1 MKYQSLLS
9 GRRVSVASSLAETA
23 QAIKAAL
30 AGPDR
35 ARGESESIRLAFSF
49 AEVYERGRVSERVHL
64 LEDCPEPVGDPRF
77 DALLAALAEHLCAE
91 KGTESPA
98 WVGHE
103 SRFLDTWWF
112 VAGMK
117 SLEADAIV
125 HSPISFARRGV
136 FLVDGALSY
145 A

>member
-1 MKYQSLLS
+1 MAQ
-9 GRRVSVASSLAETA
+9 SLAETA
-23 QAIKAAL
+23 RAVQACL

-49 AEVYERGRVSERVHL
+49 VEVYERAPVPERVHL
-64 LEDCPEPVGDPRF
+64 LEDCPEPVGDARF

-91 KGTESPA
+91 DEREAPA

-112 VAGMK
+112 VAAMR

>member
-1 MKYQSLLS
+1 
-9 GRRVSVASSLAETA
+9 VASSLAETA
-23 QAIKAAL
+23 QAIRASL
-30 AGPDR
+30 AGPDP
-35 ARGESESIRLAFSF
+35 ARGKSESIRLAFSF
-49 AEVYERGRVSERVHL
+49 IELYEQARASERVHL
-64 LEDCPEPVGDPRF
+64 LEDCPAPVGDPRF

-91 KGTESPA
+91 HGNESPA
-98 WVGHE
+98 WVGDP